1 MRAGVLSLGEVGP
14 HHMCLASSSVL
25 VLAAERVKD
34 GNQTLDFFF
43 SGPPG
48 AAISRGLYCP
58 TVHPNVHPNVHRNV
72 HLGWTLRWTLRWT
85 VGWTVGK

>member
-14 HHMCLASSSVL
+14 HHMCLVSSFAL

-34 GNQTLDFFF
+34 ENQTLDFFF

-48 AAISRGLYCP
+48 AAISRGLHCP
-58 TVHPNVHPNVHRNV
+58 TVHPNVHPNVHPRWT
-72 HLGWTLRWTLRWT
+72 LGWTLGWT
-85 VGWTVGK
+85 VGWTL